1 MDRNEQTW
9 VWQDPNWPNFSW
21 DDGALRPYIA
31 RFDRDAAWLS
41 GALEFITDDDLA
53 AVHLDWLEDESVETA
68 AIEGEALKRESVRAS
83 LLHYFGLQASQH
95 ASRAEQGMARMAVDA
110 FRTYDQPLTHEMLW
124 QWHLMLMSSSPTIRT
139 LGAYRSDPS
148 SIAIVSVRRG
158 RMEGGRVHYRG
169 PPGTIVHAEM
179 ERFMEWYNREVG
191 QPGRG
196 HVLPLAGAA
205 HLYFESI
212 HPFEDGN
219 GRIGRALAE
228 KALSQG
234 LGRPSLIPLS
244 RTIHKRQET
253 YYRALEGCKASLDA
267 SAWQT
272 WFADMAIDALHQG
285 QLRLVRQAE
294 QARLFGRLDGQIN
307 ARQDKALMRL
317 FREEPEGFK
326 GGLSAGNYQT
336 ITGAPPATAT
346 RDLADL
352 VDKGALRKTGQGR
365 YTRYWLN
372 VPRLDRLRSREAD
385 TELES
390 GPKPRSDPVS
400 EAGLAP
406 GQGPNR
412 QSSIG

>member
-1 MDRNEQTW
+1 MDRNEESW
-9 VWQDPNWPNFSW
+9 VWQHPNWPNFSW

-31 RFDRDAAWLS
+31 RFDRDVAWLS
-41 GALEFITDDDLA
+41 GALEFISSDDQFS
-53 AVHLDWLEDESVETA
+53 VHLDWLEDESVETA
-68 AIEGEALKRESVRAS
+68 AIEGEALKRGSVRAS

-124 QWHLMLMSSSPTIRT
+124 QWHLMLMSSNPTIRT

-169 PPGTIVHAEM
+169 PPGTSVHAEM
-179 ERFMEWYNREVG
+179 ERFVEWYNREVG
-191 QPGRG
+191 RPGRG
-196 HVLPLAGAA
+196 HVLPFAGAA
-205 HLYFESI
+205 HVYFESI

-244 RTIHKRQET
+244 STIHKQQGA
-253 YYRALEGCKASLDA
+253 YYRALESCKASLDA

-272 WFADMAIDALHQG
+272 WFADMAIDALRQA

-294 QARLFGRLDGQIN
+294 QARLFGKLNGHIN

-352 VDKGALRKTGQGR
+352 VEKGALKKTGRGR

-372 VPRLDRLRSREAD
+372 VPRLDRLRGRQAD
-385 TELES
+385 TELGS
-390 GPKPRSDPVS
+390 GPKPRSAPVK
-400 EAGLAP
+400 EADLAP
-406 GQGPNR
+406 G
-412 QSSIG
+412 

>member
-1 MDRNEQTW
+1 MGRNEQTW

-41 GALEFITDDDLA
+41 GALEFTSGDDLV
-53 AVHLDWLEDESVETA
+53 AVQLDWLEDESVETA
-68 AIEGEALKRESVRAS
+68 AIEGEALKRDSVRAS
-83 LLHYFGLQASQH
+83 LLHYLGLPASQH

-110 FRTYDQPLTHEMLW
+110 FRTYAQPLTHEMLW
-124 QWHLMLMSSSPTIRT
+124 QWHLMLMSSNPTIGT
-139 LGAYRSDPS
+139 LGAYRSGPD
-148 SIAIVSVRRG
+148 SIAIVSVGRG
-158 RMEGGRVHYRG
+158 RLEGGRVHYRG
-169 PPGTIVHAEM
+169 PPGTSVHDEM
-179 ERFMEWYNREVG
+179 ERFIEWYNREVG

-196 HVLPLAGAA
+196 HLLPLAGAA

-234 LGRPSLIPLS
+234 LGRPSLVPLS
-244 RTIHKRQET
+244 NTIHKRQT
-253 YYRALEGCKASLDA
+253 AYYRALESCKASLDA
-267 SAWQT
+267 SAWQA
-272 WFADMAIDALHQG
+272 WFADMAIAALRQG

-294 QARLFGRLDGQIN
+294 QARLFGQLNGQIN

-326 GGLSAGNYQT
+326 GGLSAGSYQT

-346 RDLADL
+346 RNLADL
-352 VDKGALRKTGQGR
+352 VAKGALKRTGQGR

-372 VPRLDRLRSREAD
+372 VPRLDRLRNIEVDA
-385 TELES
+385 ELEP
-390 GPKPRSDPVS
+390 GPKPRKRPMKGKG
-400 EAGLAP
+400 GLAL
-406 GQGPNR
+406 G
-412 QSSIG
+412 